1 MPRAKLDVKLP
12 DGVWISDLSRDLPE
26 TTFRVLAALPGD
38 ESGVGLLEVVG
49 SDLAGTIREM
59 ESLDGVTDIELLES
73 TERSVLVQFST
84 TQPLLLLSLREVGL
98 PFELPIDIEAG
109 RATLEV
115 VAPHEQLSMLR
126 TQFEQFGMSFDVV
139 YLYESVDSEQLL
151 TERQREL
158 LVAALRNGYYDT
170 PRTCTLT
177 ELAEEVG
184 AAKSTVSESLH
195 RAEEKV
201 IKQFAERIPQWNAPS
216 DAA

>member
-1 MPRAKLDVKLP
+1 MPRAKLDIKLP
-12 DGVWISDLSRDLPE
+12 DGVWISDLSREFPD

-38 ESGVGLLEVVG
+38 ETGVGLLEVVG
-49 SDLAGTIREM
+49 TDLPDTIREM
-59 ESLDGVTDIELLES
+59 ESLDGVTDIELLENAN
-73 TERSVLVQFST
+73 ESVLVQFST

-98 PFELPIDIEAG
+98 PFELPIDIREG

-115 VAPHEQLSMLR
+115 VAPREQLSMLSA
-126 TQFEQFGMSFDVV
+126 QFEQFGMSFDVV
-139 YLYESVDSEQLL
+139 YLYESVDPEQLL

-158 LVAALRNGYYDT
+158 LAAALRSGYYDT

-195 RAEEKV
+195 RAEEKI
-201 IKQFAERIPQWNAPS
+201 IKQFAETMPQLNTV
-216 DAA
+216 